1 MLQRPLVSPGHIR
14 CRLRSW
20 KAAVVT
26 NVSPQQWKNVAECAI
41 IGVSQPCQYLLRRW
55 LPLWDVANQEQN
67 EHRDVPDAYKNC
79 QLCHSGA
86 NLYISY
92 ICLINS
98 QVDLEDK
105 YDRNAVIKWYHL
117 NVSFGGLINEFTESK
132 RTLRNACCACPDPGV
147 LACSTIRLGLSPEKR
162 YQDNCKANGVPVEA
176 EHG

>member
-92 ICLINS
+92 ICLINT

-105 YDRNAVIKWYHL
+105 YNRTAAIKWYRL
-117 NVSFGGLINEFTESK
+117 NASFGGLTGAPLGGYILPPLSNSRTDGRRKTRKTANES
-132 RTLRNACCACPDPGV
+132 
-147 LACSTIRLGLSPEKR
+147 SQ
-162 YQDNCKANGVPVEA
+162 QDKS
-176 EHG
+176 